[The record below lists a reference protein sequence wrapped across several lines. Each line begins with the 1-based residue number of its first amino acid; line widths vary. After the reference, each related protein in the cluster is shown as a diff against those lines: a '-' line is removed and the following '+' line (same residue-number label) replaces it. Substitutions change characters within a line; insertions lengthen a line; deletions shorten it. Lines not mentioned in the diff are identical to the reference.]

1 MSQLGGVLSDIGLA
15 WRLLTAVPLP
25 LIPADQERPPGRA
38 AAYYAL
44 VGLVLGIGLTGAG
57 WLLSFVFPP
66 QLTAAVLLLAWA
78 GFTGMLHLDG
88 FMDACDGL
96 LPPRDPAQ
104 RLEIM
109 ADSRVGAFGVVSV
122 VLLLL
127 LKFSGLVILITET
140 RYLALVA
147 VPVLARWA
155 MTWAMARYPVVR
167 AGGLAEFFRRGLG
180 WPQLAIASTVAVIVA
195 IGSLGVAGLI
205 LVGVTW
211 LTTTLVASLAKVRL
225 GGLTGDI
232 YGAICEV
239 TETVLLLTLVAL
251 INWGLA

>member
-1 MSQLGGVLSDIGLA
+1 
-15 WRLLTAVPLP
+15 LTAVPLP
-25 LIPADQERPPGRA
+25 LIPADQARPPGRA

-44 VGLVLGIGLTGAG
+44 VGLVLGFVLVGTV
-57 WLLSFVFPP
+57 WLLNFFFPP
-66 QLTAAVLLLAWA
+66 QLSATVLLLVWA

-109 ADSRVGAFGVVSV
+109 ADSRVGAFGVVGV

-127 LKFSGLVILITET
+127 LKFSGLVVLITET
-140 RYLALVA
+140 RYLALMA

-180 WPQLAIASTVAVIVA
+180 WPQLVVASAVALIVA
-195 IGSLGVAGLI
+195 IGWLGVTGLVLVAVTWLITRLVAGL
-205 LVGVTW
+205 
-211 LTTTLVASLAKVRL
+211 AEVRL

-232 YGAICEV
+232 YGTICEV
-239 TETVLLLTLVAL
+239 AETALLLTLVAL
-251 INWGLA
+251 INWGLV